1 MRKKKL
7 TPLEEKFELF
17 TFFINDIENYIEK
30 RWILE
35 KLPEQFKFLDE
46 IERGSNIH
54 KLIRNNNLIEFERI
68 EQERRDKIDRKR
80 KGIREVIIFKE
91 ITDEDIENEILEAHE
106 KSVKTKQS
114 LNPSYFGQKSFN
126 VINTIFSSENEIKE
140 LSLVIKKKIKELLF
154 ECYENVHDINKETKK
169 LVSEHKDYLLY
180 NKNSKDDNKNVKY
193 KIFKNKIYN
202 NISLQ
207 DCKNDRNSKVFELL
221 FDFENN
227 NKLIHQFLK
236 DNEVKNNKNEDENIN
251 SLNRFHTISDIPIKN
266 RSKNLKN
273 KPKNKRYNSNLQTPN
288 SKREYLSK
296 SKSNLINKQLL
307 RPKTASSRVET
318 TISGYRNYSNN
329 MTNYT
334 LKRIKTPSALTIYP
348 SISNNKSENKKIDKL
363 LSDNIKDLFDNNQIN
378 ILQKMNIYD
387 DIDNIG
393 RIFDYS
399 KLMELRNTKLNSKTS
414 IKYPPFVMS
423 KNLLNSGSLF
433 DFTVANSNKKSKD
446 FRISNIKK
454 KKEKNFIKFQNI

>member
-7 TPLEEKFELF
+7 SPLEEKFELF

-54 KLIRNNNLIEFERI
+54 ALIRKNNLREFERI

-80 KGIREVIIFKE
+80 QGIREVIIFKE
-91 ITDEDIENEILEAHE
+91 ITDEDIENEILLAHE

-140 LSLVIKKKIKELLF
+140 LSLLIKKKIKELLF

-169 LVSEHKDYLLY
+169 LANEHKDYLLY
-180 NKNSKDDNKNVKY
+180 NKNSKNDNKNIRY
-193 KIFKNKIYN
+193 KIAKNKIYN
-202 NISLQ
+202 NVSLQ
-207 DCKNDRNSKVFELL
+207 DCKIDRNSKVFELL
-221 FDFENN
+221 FNIENN
-227 NKLIHQFLK
+227 SKLIHQFIN
-236 DNEVKNNKNEDENIN
+236 DNEIKNNKNKEENNIY
-251 SLNRFHTISDIPIKN
+251 SLNRFHTLSDISIKN
-266 RSKNLKN
+266 RSKKI
-273 KPKNKRYNSNLQTPN
+273 KIKNKRYNSNIQTPN
-288 SKREYLSK
+288 SKREYLSM
-296 SKSNLINKQLL
+296 SKSNLMNKKLL

-334 LKRIKTPSALTIYP
+334 LKRIRTPSSLTINP
-348 SISNNKSENKKIDKL
+348 SISNNKSKNIKQNKL
-363 LSDNIKDLFDNNQIN
+363 LSNNKMDLLDIN
-378 ILQKMNIYD
+378 EIGVLQKIIIDKHFDTEGRNYD
-387 DIDNIG
+387 
-393 RIFDYS
+393 YT
-399 KLMELRNTKLNSKTS
+399 KLMEVRNTKLNCKNP
-414 IKYPPFVMS
+414 IKYPPFVLS
-423 KNLLNSGSLF
+423 KNLLNSRGLF
-433 DFTVANSNKKSKD
+433 DFHVANSNNKSKE
-446 FRISNIKK
+446 FRTYNIKK
-454 KKEKNFIKFQNI
+454 KKEKDFIKFQNI